1 MAHGCVVL
9 GQAELGVAHPVL
21 SLGWARME
29 WGTGPSTR
37 RTISSGAGKRNR
49 ESRRPP
55 RDGDGDDDET
65 DRGEE
70 ASKEGDRLATPMAA
84 PPQQQAQGG
93 QGAGGGWAP
102 EQFWSLLDKADRRF
116 ARVRDLPLFGRHEP
130 DAFGKAFR
138 AYTQLWRMQ
147 QEHRHRLLDAGLRRW
162 QVGEIAARIAH
173 LYYAQYQRTADTA
186 LLSEAFVFYHA
197 VLDRAY
203 FLDAD
208 HLAPAKHLR
217 FLARFLLVALLLS
230 RRSDTVPRL
239 AADIRALLDD
249 SKKTFQEAE
258 YKEWK
263 HVVQEIARFLRADS
277 AFMNMRPL
285 RYSYA
290 FDPPP
295 DTLPTV
301 PPTIKKRGLILSD
314 SILCSYYHNEVK
326 FTDVTIDV
334 FRMLQCLE
342 WEPCGSFALNNGY
355 SAHDESGQNQPNLLK
370 DLRDAALPPNP
381 LKTVLYRPSVTH
393 FLTVLATKCEELPS
407 NGMMLIYLS
416 APGEAGPSGFCP
428 DTSEK
433 IVNSFSKFDISSS
446 SRTSSNED
454 NEPCLWLG
462 CRETE
467 GSNCVYPCDLI
478 PFTRRPLFLVIDSSV
493 SYAFKADSIHGAE
506 RGETVAMLLSPSS
519 RSSNAGFSGDS
530 TRHSG
535 SQFTMFLTAPLQA
548 FCFLIGNNGTDID
561 KDAYNKAE
569 ELLSMSLNEWAT
581 TLVASSSLHPV
592 WVEVLGDPLLRR
604 LLLRFIFCRATH
616 LLFKLT
622 HHKAEFL
629 PTCMPPLPESVDA
642 ESMLSQSCV
651 MRVASFFGAANQF
664 SFAELTTWPDADA
677 EDAFVTNSSS
687 SANKEAEPETARDP
701 NTTHS
706 STSF

>member
-1 MAHGCVVL
+1 MA
-9 GQAELGVAHPVL
+9 AA
-21 SLGWARME
+21 
-29 WGTGPSTR
+29 
-37 RTISSGAGKRNR
+37 
-49 ESRRPP
+49 
-55 RDGDGDDDET
+55 
-65 DRGEE
+65 
-70 ASKEGDRLATPMAA
+70 AA
-84 PPQQQAQGG
+84 PPQQQGQGG
-93 QGAGGGWAP
+93 PGGGAWAP
-102 EQFWSLLDKADRRF
+102 EQFWALLDKADRRF
-116 ARVRDLPLFGRHEP
+116 ARVRELPLFGRHEP

-208 HLAPAKHLR
+208 HHLPPAKHLR
-217 FLARFLLVALLLS
+217 FLARFLLVALLLA

-239 AADIRALLDD
+239 AADIRTLLED
-249 SKKTFQEAE
+249 SKKAFQEAE

-263 HVVQEIARFLRADS
+263 HVVQEILRFLRADS
-277 AFMNMRPL
+277 HFMNMRPL

-290 FDPPP
+290 FDQPP
-295 DTLPTV
+295 DTLPAV
-301 PPTIKKRGLILSD
+301 PPTVKRRGLVLSDAILS
-314 SILCSYYHNEVK
+314 SYYHNEVK

-334 FRMLQCLE
+334 FRMFQCLE
-342 WEPCGSFALNNGY
+342 WEPCGSFALTNGY

-381 LKTVLYRPSVTH
+381 LKTTLHRPSVTH

-407 NGMMLIYLS
+407 NGLMLIYLS
-416 APGEAGPSGFCP
+416 ATGEVRPSGFCP

-433 IVNSFSKFDISSS
+433 VVSNLSKFEISSS
-446 SRTSSNED
+446 SRASSNED
-454 NEPCLWLG
+454 GEPCLWLG

-467 GSNCVYPCDLI
+467 GSNCIYPCDLI

-493 SYAFKADSIHGAE
+493 SYAFKAGSIHGAE
-506 RGETVAMLLSPSS
+506 RGETTAMLLSPSS
-519 RSSNAGFSGDS
+519 RSSVAGFSGDS

-548 FCFLIGNNGTDID
+548 FCFLIGNNGMDID
-561 KDAYNKAE
+561 RGAYNKAE
-569 ELLSMSLNEWAT
+569 ELLSSSLNEWAM
-581 TLVASSSLHPV
+581 TLVSSSSLHPV

-604 LLLRFIFCRATH
+604 LLLRFIFCRAT
-616 LLFKLT
+616 LSLFKLT
-622 HHKAEFL
+622 NRKAEFL
-629 PTCMPPLPESVDA
+629 PSCMPPLPESVEA
-642 ESMLSQSCV
+642 ESMLSQSCI
-651 MRVASFFGAANQF
+651 MRVASFFGATNQF
-664 SFAELTTWPDADA
+664 SFAELTTWPDADTEEPSVGSA
-677 EDAFVTNSSS
+677 SG
-687 SANKEAEPETARDP
+687 SANKGVSDTVRDP
-701 NTTHS
+701 DMTGS

>member
-1 MAHGCVVL
+1 
-9 GQAELGVAHPVL
+9 
-21 SLGWARME
+21 
-29 WGTGPSTR
+29 
-37 RTISSGAGKRNR
+37 
-49 ESRRPP
+49 
-55 RDGDGDDDET
+55 
-65 DRGEE
+65 
-70 ASKEGDRLATPMAA
+70 MAA
-84 PPQQQAQGG
+84 SPQQQG
-93 QGAGGGWAP
+93 QSGSGGGGWSP

-116 ARVRDLPLFGRHEP
+116 ARVRDLPPLGRQEP
-130 DAFGKAFR
+130 DAFAKAFR

-147 QEHRHRLLDAGLRRW
+147 QEHRNRLLDAGLRRW

-173 LYYAQYQRTADTA
+173 LYYAQYQRTADTS

-208 HLAPAKHLR
+208 HHLSPAKHLR
-217 FLARFLLVALLLS
+217 FLARFLLVALLLA
-230 RRSDTVPRL
+230 RRSHTVPRL
-239 AADIRALLDD
+239 VSDIRTLLDD
-249 SKKTFQEAE
+249 SKKSFQEAE

-301 PPTIKKRGLILSD
+301 PPTVKKRGLVLSD
-314 SILCSYYHNEVK
+314 TILCSYYPNEVK
-326 FTDVTIDV
+326 FTDLSIDV
-334 FRMLQCLE
+334 FRMLQCFE
-342 WEPCGSFALNNGY
+342 WEPCGSFALTNGY

-370 DLRDAALPPNP
+370 DLRDASLPPNP
-381 LKTVLYRPSVTH
+381 FKTILYRPSVAH
-393 FLTVLATKCEELPS
+393 FLMVLATKCEELPS
-407 NGMMLIYLS
+407 NGIMLIYLS
-416 APGEAGPSGFCP
+416 AAGEMGASEFCP
-428 DTSEK
+428 DTGEK
-433 IVNSFSKFDISSS
+433 VVNSFSKFDISCTTH
-446 SRTSSNED
+446 TSSNED
-454 NEPCLWLG
+454 KEPRLWLG

-467 GSNCVYPCDLI
+467 GSNCLYPGDLI
-478 PFTRRPLFLVIDSSV
+478 PFTRRPLFLVIDSSI
-493 SYAFKADSIHGAE
+493 SYAFKSIHGTE
-506 RGETVAMLLSPSS
+506 RGETAAMLLSPNF
-519 RSSNAGFSGDS
+519 RSSVVGFSGDS

-548 FCFLIGNNGTDID
+548 FYLLIGNNGMDIEREV
-561 KDAYNKAE
+561 YNKAE
-569 ELLSMSLNEWAT
+569 ELLSLSLNEWAT

-616 LLFKLT
+616 SLFKPT
-622 HHKAEFL
+622 KHKTEFL

-651 MRVASFFGAANQF
+651 MRIASFFDAASQF
-664 SFAELTTWPDADA
+664 SFAEITTWPDADEA
-677 EDAFVTNSSS
+677 VVTSSS
-687 SANKEAEPETARDP
+687 CSANKGVPETARDLD
-701 NTTHS
+701 NSNS

>member
-1 MAHGCVVL
+1 
-9 GQAELGVAHPVL
+9 
-21 SLGWARME
+21 
-29 WGTGPSTR
+29 
-37 RTISSGAGKRNR
+37 
-49 ESRRPP
+49 
-55 RDGDGDDDET
+55 
-65 DRGEE
+65 
-70 ASKEGDRLATPMAA
+70 MAA
-84 PPQQQAQGG
+84 SPQQQQQGQSG
-93 QGAGGGWAP
+93 SGGGGGGWSP

-116 ARVRDLPLFGRHEP
+116 ARVRDLPPLGRQEP
-130 DAFGKAFR
+130 DAFAKAFR

-203 FLDAD
+203 FMDAD
-208 HLAPAKHLR
+208 HHLSPAKHLR
-217 FLARFLLVALLLS
+217 FLARFLLVALLLA
-230 RRSDTVPRL
+230 RRSHTVPRL

-249 SKKTFQEAE
+249 SKKSFQEAE

-277 AFMNMRPL
+277 PFMNMRPL

-301 PPTIKKRGLILSD
+301 SPTVKKRGLVLSD
-314 SILCSYYHNEVK
+314 TILCSYYPNEVK
-326 FTDVTIDV
+326 FTDLSIDV

-355 SAHDESGQNQPNLLK
+355 TAHDESGQNQPNLLK

-381 LKTVLYRPSVTH
+381 LKTILYRPSATH

-407 NGMMLIYLS
+407 NGIMLIYLS
-416 APGEAGPSGFCP
+416 AAGEMVTS
-428 DTSEK
+428 DTGEK
-433 IVNSFSKFDISSS
+433 VVNNFSKFDISS
-446 SRTSSNED
+446 TSYTNSKED
-454 NEPCLWLG
+454 KEPCLWLG
-462 CRETE
+462 CRE
-467 GSNCVYPCDLI
+467 GSNCIYPGDLI
-478 PFTRRPLFLVIDSSV
+478 PFTRRPLFLVIDSSI
-493 SYAFKADSIHGAE
+493 SHAFKAVQWLLPIFYCGTLRSLLFCSYFTSIHGTE
-506 RGETVAMLLSPSS
+506 RGETAAMLLSPSS
-519 RSSNAGFSGDS
+519 RSSTVGFSGDS
-530 TRHSG
+530 TRNSG

-548 FCFLIGNNGTDID
+548 FWLLIGNNGMDND
-561 KDAYNKAE
+561 RDAYNKAE
-569 ELLSMSLNEWAT
+569 ELLSLSLNEWST
-581 TLVASSSLHPV
+581 TLAASSSLHPV

-604 LLLRFIFCRATH
+604 LLLRFIFCRAAH
-616 LLFKLT
+616 SLFKPT
-622 HHKAEFL
+622 KHKTEFL

-651 MRVASFFGAANQF
+651 MRVASFFGASSQF
-664 SFAELTTWPDADA
+664 SFAEITTWPDADA
-677 EDAFVTNSSS
+677 EEAVVTSSS
-687 SANKEAEPETARDP
+687 GSANKGVPETTRNLDIS
-701 NTTHS
+701 NS